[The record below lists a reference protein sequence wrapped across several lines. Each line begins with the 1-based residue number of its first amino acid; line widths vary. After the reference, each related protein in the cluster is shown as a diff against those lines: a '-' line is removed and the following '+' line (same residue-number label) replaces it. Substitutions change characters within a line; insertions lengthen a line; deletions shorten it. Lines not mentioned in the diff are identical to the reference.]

1 MQKRSEDPVELRRS
15 YLAATKQMK
24 KSEKERVLERIGSW
38 RNKEEGERRLLKQ
51 LVACLLNVSLPRRS
65 IDKAID
71 TYD

>member
-1 MQKRSEDPVELRRS
+1 
-15 YLAATKQMK
+15 MK